1 MDLSNISSSSSLTC
15 ESSDV
20 GDDGNKLN
28 TVLQTSIVKLLPPS
42 AEFSAST
49 FDYDACIKYIGIA
62 STLYSIIWVS

>member
-20 GDDGNKLN
+20 GGDGDKLN
-28 TVLQTSIVKLLPPS
+28 TVLQTSIDKLLPQS

-49 FDYDACIKYIGIA
+49 FDYDTCIKCIGIA